1 LKVKSVI
8 SMTRHKYLYQSVLY
22 YMSIYSLT
30 AGCILHLLLSRYSY
44 ICMCVCRYWGVVYS
58 LKYAVLRA
66 VSWFTLVNILDKFKV
81 HNEQLDVKQSSN
93 WRLNKYRRWRSLHE
107 WKIDMYNY
115 NHHKYIIYNYPVYK
129 LGSDTIIV
137 DQKVD
142 KKPANVEWFYIMLPL

>member
-1 LKVKSVI
+1 
-8 SMTRHKYLYQSVLY
+8 
-22 YMSIYSLT
+22 
-30 AGCILHLLLSRYSY
+30 
-44 ICMCVCRYWGVVYS
+44 MCVCRYWGVVYS
-58 LKYAVLRA
+58 FKYAVLRA
-66 VSWFTLVNILDKFKV
+66 VSWFTLVNSLDKFKV
-81 HNEQLDVKQSSN
+81 HNEQLDVRQSSN

-142 KKPANVEWFYIMLPL
+142 KNRQMLNGFILCSHYRIMFYKTILLQNALFYNGCWLRVNKIGRDDKIID